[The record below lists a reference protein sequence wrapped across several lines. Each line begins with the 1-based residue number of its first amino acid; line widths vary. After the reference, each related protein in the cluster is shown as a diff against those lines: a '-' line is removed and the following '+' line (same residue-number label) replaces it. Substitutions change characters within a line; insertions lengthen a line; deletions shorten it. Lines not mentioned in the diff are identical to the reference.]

1 MSTGLA
7 GMPASPGIVDGQ
19 VHLLRW
25 EVPDVRHRIISDE
38 AIPEEI
44 KRFHQALAKARERLQ
59 HVRARAEKHAGP
71 EEAAIF
77 DVQVSILEDGEL
89 LRQVEELIHQNL
101 GAEKAFDL
109 VLFEWRQQFAA
120 HARPMLRER
129 VGDLIDVHIR
139 VLSILLGLPDHDPV
153 DLPKGSNKI
162 LVTHDLTPS
171 LTVQLDREAIIGIA
185 TDAGTRTSH
194 VAILARS
201 LGLPAVVGLRDATE
215 RLDGTEY
222 AILDGTSGVLV
233 INPSPAQLA
242 TYREQRA
249 REAAEVIELQAMA
262 SADSVTLD
270 GHWVT
275 LRANVDLPE
284 EAEFA
289 AHSGA
294 EGVGLMRTEFLV
306 VGRATMPDEEEQ
318 YRAYRH
324 VVEAFGGRPVVI
336 RTFDVGGDKLP
347 IGGYPTDPNPFLGWR
362 AIRMCLDEPELF
374 KTQLRALLRAAMHG
388 DVRIMLPLIITLDE
402 VRQARHLL
410 DEAAKELDA
419 RGVEYR
425 HELPLGVMVETPA
438 AALSIH
444 TLVDDVSFF
453 SIGTND
459 LVQYTLAVDRGSANL
474 ASRFTPLHPAVLT
487 LIKRIVDVGVAHHLE
502 VAVCGEMASQPL
514 MAFALIGLGV
524 RSLSVAGRAVPLVKR
539 IVRGVSVAVAA
550 EAANAALESK
560 TAREAEGELRRRLLS
575 AFGDAPFLRDG
586 LPGFVDGNI
595 FEGSGGLKASS
606 ARE

>member
-1 MSTGLA
+1 VAKGIA
-7 GMPASPGIVDGQ
+7 GTPASPGIVDGQ

-25 EVPDVRHRIISDE
+25 EVPDVRHRIIPDE
-38 AIPEEI
+38 AIPGEI
-44 KRFHQALAKARERLQ
+44 KRFHAGLAQARERLH
-59 HVRARAEKHAGP
+59 HVRARAEKNAGP

-77 DVQVSILEDGEL
+77 DVQLSILEDGEL
-89 LRQVEELIHQNL
+89 LRQVEELITQNL

-109 VLFEWRQQFAA
+109 VLFEWRQQFAS
-120 HARPMLRER
+120 HARPLLRER

-153 DLPKGSNKI
+153 DLPKGSNRI

-215 RLDGTEY
+215 QLTGNEHV
-222 AILDGTSGVLV
+222 ILDGTSGILIVDPT
-233 INPSPAQLA
+233 PSQIK
-242 TYREQRA
+242 TYRERRA
-249 REAAEVIELQAMA
+249 IEALEDKELQAL
-262 SADSVTLD
+262 SVADSVTLD

-284 EAEFA
+284 EAGFA
-289 AHSGA
+289 ARSGA

-347 IGGYPTDPNPFLGWR
+347 IGSYQTDPNPFLGWR

-388 DVRIMLPLIITLDE
+388 DVRIMFPLIITLDE
-402 VRQARHLL
+402 VLQAKHLL
-410 DEAAKELDA
+410 MEAAGELDV
-419 RGVEYR
+419 RGVPYR
-425 HELPLGVMVETPA
+425 HDLPLGIMVETPA
-438 AALSIH
+438 AALSVH
-444 TLVDDVSFF
+444 TLVDDVSFL

-459 LVQYTLAVDRGSANL
+459 LVQYTLAVDRGNANL

-487 LIKRIVDVGVAHHLE
+487 LIKRIVDVGAAHRLE

-524 RSLSVAGRAVPLVKR
+524 RCLSVAGRAVPLVKR
-539 IVRGVSVAVAA
+539 IVRGVSAAVAA
-550 EAANAALESK
+550 EAANAALESR
-560 TAREAEGELRRRLLS
+560 TAREAEGELRRRLMT

-586 LPGFVDGNI
+586 LPSLVEGNI
-595 FEGSGGLKASS
+595 FEGSGGLNTSS
-606 ARE
+606 AHE

>member
-1 MSTGLA
+1 MPNGIA
-7 GMPASPGIVDGQ
+7 GMPASPGIVDGP

-25 EVPDVRHRIISDE
+25 EVPDVRHRIIPDE
-38 AIPEEI
+38 AIPAEV
-44 KRFHQALAKARERLQ
+44 KRFHAALEQARAKLRQ
-59 HVRARAEKHAGP
+59 VRARAEKHAGP

-77 DVQVSILEDGEL
+77 DVQLSILEDGEL

-101 GAEKAFDL
+101 AAEKGFDL
-109 VLFEWRQQFAA
+109 VLFEWRQQFAG
-120 HARPMLRER
+120 HARSLVREK

-153 DLPKGSNKI
+153 DVPKGSNKI

-201 LGLPAVVGLRDATE
+201 LGLPAVVGLRDATQ
-215 RLDGTEY
+215 RLNGNEHV
-222 AILDGTSGVLV
+222 ILDGSSGVLI
-233 INPSPAQLA
+233 INPTPAQLTA
-242 TYREQRA
+242 YREQRT
-249 REAAEVIELQAMA
+249 REAAELEELQTLAT
-262 SADSVTLD
+262 ADSITLD

-284 EAEFA
+284 EAEAA

-318 YRAYRH
+318 YLAYKH

-347 IGGYPTDPNPFLGWR
+347 IGGYPTDANPFLGWR

-374 KTQLRALLRAAMHG
+374 KTQLRALLRAAIHG
-388 DVRIMLPLIITLDE
+388 DVRIMFPLIITLDE
-402 VRQARHLL
+402 VKQAKHLL
-410 DEAAKELDA
+410 KESAAELDA
-419 RGVEYR
+419 RGVPYR
-425 HELPLGVMVETPA
+425 HDIPLGVMVETPA

-474 ASRFTPLHPAVLT
+474 AARFTPLHPAVLM
-487 LIKRIVDVGVAHHLE
+487 LIKRIVDVAVANQME

-539 IVRGVSVAVAA
+539 IVRGVSVSVAA
-550 EAANAALESK
+550 EAANAALESR
-560 TAREAEGELRRRLLS
+560 TAREAEGELRRRLMS

-586 LPGFVDGNI
+586 LPGFIDGNI
-595 FEGSGGLKASS
+595 FEGYGGLKASS
-606 ARE
+606 AHE

>member
-1 MSTGLA
+1 VAKGIA
-7 GMPASPGIVDGQ
+7 GTPASPGIVDGQ

-25 EVPDVRHRIISDE
+25 EVPDVRHRIIPDE
-38 AIPEEI
+38 AIPGEI
-44 KRFHQALAKARERLQ
+44 KRFHAGLAQARERLH

-77 DVQVSILEDGEL
+77 DVQLSILEDGEL
-89 LRQVEELIHQNL
+89 LRQVEELITQNL

-109 VLFEWRQQFAA
+109 VLFEWRQQFAS
-120 HARPMLRER
+120 HTRPLLRER

-153 DLPKGSNKI
+153 DLPKGSNRI

-215 RLDGTEY
+215 QLTGNEHV
-222 AILDGTSGVLV
+222 ILDGTSGILIVDPT
-233 INPSPAQLA
+233 PSQIK
-242 TYREQRA
+242 TYRERRA
-249 REAAEVIELQAMA
+249 IEALEDQELQAL
-262 SADSVTLD
+262 SVADSVTLD

-284 EAEFA
+284 EAGFA
-289 AHSGA
+289 ARSGA

-347 IGGYPTDPNPFLGWR
+347 IGSYPTDPNPFLGWR

-388 DVRIMLPLIITLDE
+388 DVRIMFPLIITLDE
-402 VRQARHLL
+402 VLQAKHLL
-410 DEAAKELDA
+410 NEAARELDA
-419 RGVEYR
+419 RGVPYR
-425 HELPLGVMVETPA
+425 HDVPLGVMVETPA
-438 AALSIH
+438 AALSVH
-444 TLVDDVSFF
+444 TLVDDVSFL

-487 LIKRIVDVGVAHHLE
+487 LIKRIVDVGAAHRLE

-524 RSLSVAGRAVPLVKR
+524 RCLSVAGRAVPLVKR
-539 IVRGVSVAVAA
+539 IVRGVSAAVAA
-550 EAANAALESK
+550 EAANAALESR
-560 TAREAEGELRRRLLS
+560 TAREAEGELRRRLMT

-586 LPGFVDGNI
+586 LPSFVEGNI
-595 FEGSGGLKASS
+595 FEGSGGLNTSS
-606 ARE
+606 AHE

>member
-1 MSTGLA
+1 
-7 GMPASPGIVDGQ
+7 
-19 VHLLRW
+19 
-25 EVPDVRHRIISDE
+25 
-38 AIPEEI
+38 
-44 KRFHQALAKARERLQ
+44 
-59 HVRARAEKHAGP
+59 VRARAEKHAGP

-77 DVQVSILEDGEL
+77 DVQLSILEDAEL
-89 LRQVEELIHQNL
+89 IRQVEELIHQNL
-101 GAEKAFDL
+101 GAEKGFDL
-109 VLFEWRQQFAA
+109 VLFEWRQQFAG
-120 HARPMLRER
+120 HVRPLVRER

-171 LTVQLDREAIIGIA
+171 LTVQLDREAIVGIA

-201 LGLPAVVGLRDATE
+201 LGLPAVVGLREATKRLLGHE
-215 RLDGTEY
+215 HVVLDGTQ
-222 AILDGTSGVLV
+222 GVLV
-233 INPSPAQLA
+233 VDPTPTQLA
-242 TYREQRA
+242 TYRERRA
-249 REAAEVIELQAMA
+249 REAAESADLQAIA
-262 SADSVTLD
+262 TADSVTLD

-318 YRAYRH
+318 YRAYKH

-347 IGGYPTDPNPFLGWR
+347 VGGYPSDANPFLGWR

-388 DVRIMLPLIITLDE
+388 DVRIMLPLVITLDE

-410 DEAAKELDA
+410 TEAAAELDA

-474 ASRFTPLHPAVLT
+474 ASRFTPLHPAVLA
-487 LIKRIVDVGVAHHLE
+487 LIKRIVDVAVAHHME

-539 IVRGVSVAVAA
+539 VVRGVSVAVAA

-560 TAREAEGELRRRLLS
+560 TAREAEGELRRRLLA

-595 FEGSGGLKASS
+595 FEASGGSKTSS

>member
-1 MSTGLA
+1 MAGGIA
-7 GMPASPGIVDGQ
+7 GMPASPGIVDGP

-25 EVPDVRHRIISDE
+25 EVPDVRHRIVPDE
-38 AIPEEI
+38 GLPAEI
-44 KRFHQALAKARERLQ
+44 ERFHEALEQAKERLRQ
-59 HVRARAEKHAGP
+59 VRARAEKHAGP

-77 DVQVSILEDGEL
+77 DVQISILEDGEL
-89 LRQVEELIHQNL
+89 IRQVEELVRQNL

-109 VLFEWRQQFAA
+109 VLFEWRQQFAS

-201 LGLPAVVGLRDATE
+201 LGLPAVVGLREATDLLTGNE
-215 RLDGTEY
+215 HV
-222 AILDGTSGVLV
+222 ILDGTSGVLI
-233 INPSPAQLA
+233 INPSAAQLA
-242 TYREQRA
+242 TYRERKS
-249 REAAEVIELQAMA
+249 REAADAVELQAMA
-262 SADSVTLD
+262 EAESVTLD

-284 EAEFA
+284 EAETA

-347 IGGYPTDPNPFLGWR
+347 VGGYPTDANPFLGWR
-362 AIRMCLDEPELF
+362 AIRMCLDEPDLF

-388 DVRIMLPLIITLDE
+388 DVRIMFPLIITLDE
-402 VRQARHLL
+402 VKQAKQLL
-410 DEAAKELDA
+410 NEAAAELDA

-425 HELPLGVMVETPA
+425 HDLPLGVMVETPA
-438 AALSIH
+438 AAVSVH

-474 ASRFTPLHPAVLT
+474 AARFTPLHPAVLT
-487 LIKRIVDVGVAHHLE
+487 LIKRIVDVGVEHRME

-539 IVRGVSVAVAA
+539 IIRGVSVAVAA
-550 EAANAALESK
+550 EAAEAALK
-560 TAREAEGELRRRLLS
+560 ARTAREAEGELRRRLLS
-575 AFGDAPFLRDG
+575 AFGDAAFLRDG

-595 FEGSGGLKASS
+595 FEGSGGLQ
-606 ARE
+606 

>member
-1 MSTGLA
+1 MAKGLA
-7 GMPASPGIVDGQ
+7 GVPASPGIVDGP
-19 VHLLRW
+19 VHLLKW
-25 EVPDVRHRIISDE
+25 EVPDVRHRIIPDE
-38 AIPEEI
+38 CIPDEI
-44 KRFHQALAKARERLQ
+44 KRFHAALEQSRARLHQ
-59 HVRARAEKHAGP
+59 VRARAEKHAGP

-77 DVQVSILEDGEL
+77 DVQLSILEDGEL
-89 LRQVEELIHQNL
+89 IRQVEELVHQNL

-109 VLFEWRQQFAA
+109 VLFEWRQQFAS
-120 HARPMLRER
+120 HARPLLRER

-139 VLSILLGLPDHDPV
+139 VLSILLGLPDRDPV

-171 LTVQLDREAIIGIA
+171 LTVQLDREAIVGIA

-201 LGLPAVVGLRDATE
+201 LGLPAVVGLREATE
-215 RLDGTEY
+215 LLDGNEHV
-222 AILDGTSGVLV
+222 ILDGTSGVLI
-233 INPSPAQLA
+233 INPTPGQIN
-242 TYREQRA
+242 TYRERRA
-249 REAAEVIELQAMA
+249 VQALEDKELEALAA
-262 SADSVTLD
+262 SESVTLD

-284 EAEFA
+284 EAHFA
-289 AHSGA
+289 ARSGA

-318 YRAYRH
+318 YKAYRH

-347 IGGYPTDPNPFLGWR
+347 VGGYPTDPNPFLGWR

-374 KTQLRALLRAAMHG
+374 KTQLRALLRAARHG
-388 DVRIMLPLIITLDE
+388 DVRIMFPLIITLDE
-402 VRQARHLL
+402 VLQAKHLL
-410 DEAAKELDA
+410 NEAAAELDA

-425 HELPLGVMVETPA
+425 HDLPLGVMVETPA
-438 AALSIH
+438 AALSVH

-487 LIKRIVDVGVAHHLE
+487 LIKRIVDVGVAHRLE

-550 EAANAALESK
+550 EAATAALESR
-560 TAREAEGELRRRLLS
+560 TAREAEGELRRRLMA

-586 LPGFVDGNI
+586 LPDFTDGNI
-595 FEGSGGLKASS
+595 FEGSGGLKTSS

>member
-1 MSTGLA
+1 MGNGIA
-7 GMPASPGIVDGQ
+7 GMPASPGIVDGP

-25 EVPDVRHRIISDE
+25 EVPDVRHRIIPDE
-38 AIPEEI
+38 AINEEV
-44 KRFHQALAKARERLQ
+44 KRFHAALDQAKVRLQ
-59 HVRARAEKHAGP
+59 QVRARAEKHAGP

-77 DVQVSILEDGEL
+77 DVQLSILEDGEL
-89 LRQVEELIHQNL
+89 LRQVEELVHQNL

-109 VLFEWRQQFAA
+109 VLFEWRQQFAS
-120 HARPMLRER
+120 HARPLLRER

-215 RLDGTEY
+215 RLNGSEHV
-222 AILDGTSGVLV
+222 ILDGTAGVLI
-233 INPSPAQLA
+233 INPTQAQQDK
-242 TYREQRA
+242 YRVQRA
-249 REAAEVIELQAMA
+249 REALETQELQALA
-262 SADSVTLD
+262 VADSITLD

-284 EAEFA
+284 EAEAA

-347 IGGYPTDPNPFLGWR
+347 VGGYPTDANPFLGWR

-388 DVRIMLPLIITLDE
+388 DVRIMFPLIITLDE
-402 VRQARHLL
+402 VKQAKQLL
-410 DEAAKELDA
+410 KESAAELDA

-425 HELPLGVMVETPA
+425 HDLPLGVMVETPA
-438 AALSIH
+438 AALSAH

-487 LIKRIVDVGVAHHLE
+487 LIKRIVDVGCAHKME

-539 IVRGVSVAVAA
+539 IVRGVSVSVAA
-550 EAANAALESK
+550 EAANAALQSR
-560 TAREAEGELRRRLLS
+560 TAREAEGELRRRLMS

-595 FEGSGGLKASS
+595 FESSSGVKASS

>member
-1 MSTGLA
+1 MAKGIA
-7 GMPASPGIVDGQ
+7 GVPASPGIVDGL
-19 VHLLRW
+19 VHLLKW
-25 EVPDVRHRIISDE
+25 EVPDVRHRIIPDE
-38 AIPEEI
+38 AIRGEI
-44 KRFHQALAKARERLQ
+44 KRFHEGLNEASERLR
-59 HVRARAEKHAGP
+59 HVRARAEKNAGP

-77 DVQVSILEDGEL
+77 DVQLSILQDGEL
-89 LRQVEELIHQNL
+89 LRQVEELITQNL

-109 VLFEWRQQFAA
+109 VLFEWRQQFAS
-120 HARPMLRER
+120 HARPLLRER

-153 DLPKGSNKI
+153 GLPKGSNRI

-215 RLDGTEY
+215 LLVGNEHV
-222 AILDGTSGVLV
+222 ILDGTSGILIV
-233 INPSPAQLA
+233 NPTPTQTK
-242 TYREQRA
+242 TYRER
-249 REAAEVIELQAMA
+249 RKTEALEDKELQALA
-262 SADSVTLD
+262 AADSVTLD
-270 GHWVT
+270 NHWVT

-289 AHSGA
+289 ARSGA

-318 YRAYRH
+318 YQAYRH

-347 IGGYPTDPNPFLGWR
+347 VGSYPTDPNPFLGWR

-388 DVRIMLPLIITLDE
+388 DVRIMFPLIITLDE
-402 VRQARHLL
+402 VKQAKHLL
-410 DEAAKELDA
+410 NEAASELDA
-419 RGVEYR
+419 RGVPYR
-425 HELPLGVMVETPA
+425 HDLPLGVMVETPA
-438 AALSIH
+438 AAISIH
-444 TLVDDVSFF
+444 TLVDDVSFL

-459 LVQYTLAVDRGSANL
+459 LVQYTLAVDRGSANM

-487 LIKRIVDVGVAHHLE
+487 LIKRIVDVGVAHRLE

-524 RSLSVAGRAVPLVKR
+524 RCLSVAGRAVPLVKR

-550 EAANAALESK
+550 EAANAALESR
-560 TAREAEGELRRRLLS
+560 TAREAEGELRRRLMT

-586 LPGFVDGNI
+586 LPTFDDGNI
-595 FEGSGGLKASS
+595 FEGSGGLKTSS
-606 ARE
+606 AHE

>member
-1 MSTGLA
+1 MPGGFA
-7 GMPASPGIVDGQ
+7 GMPASPGIVDGL

-25 EVPDVRHRIISDE
+25 EVPDVRHRIIPDE
-38 AIPEEI
+38 AIPAEI
-44 KRFHQALAKARERLQ
+44 KRFHAALEQARQKLHQ
-59 HVRARAEKHAGP
+59 VRRRAEKHAGP

-77 DVQVSILEDGEL
+77 DVQLSILEDGEL

-101 GAEKAFDL
+101 AAEKGFDL
-109 VLFEWRQQFAA
+109 VLFEWRQQFAG
-120 HARPMLRER
+120 HARSLVRER

-153 DLPKGSNKI
+153 DVPKGSNKI

-215 RLDGTEY
+215 RLDGTEHV
-222 AILDGTSGVLV
+222 ILDGTSGVLI
-233 INPSPAQLA
+233 INPSAAQLA
-242 TYREQRA
+242 KYRERRA
-249 REAAEVIELQAMA
+249 REDADAIELQLLAT
-262 SADSVTLD
+262 ADSVTLD

-284 EAEFA
+284 EAEYA
-289 AHSGA
+289 ARSGA

-318 YRAYRH
+318 YQAYKH

-347 IGGYPTDPNPFLGWR
+347 VGGFASDANPFLGWR
-362 AIRMCLDEPELF
+362 AIRMCLDEPEIF

-388 DVRIMLPLIITLDE
+388 DVRIMFPLIITLDE
-402 VRQARHLL
+402 VQQAKHLL
-410 DEAAKELDA
+410 NEAAAELDA

-425 HELPLGVMVETPA
+425 HNLPLGVMVETPA
-438 AALSIH
+438 AALCAD

-474 ASRFTPLHPAVLT
+474 A
-487 LIKRIVDVGVAHHLE
+487 
-502 VAVCGEMASQPL
+502 
-514 MAFALIGLGV
+514 
-524 RSLSVAGRAVPLVKR
+524 
-539 IVRGVSVAVAA
+539 
-550 EAANAALESK
+550 
-560 TAREAEGELRRRLLS
+560 AR
-575 AFGDAPFLRDG
+575 
-586 LPGFVDGNI
+586 
-595 FEGSGGLKASS
+595 
-606 ARE
+606 

>member
-1 MSTGLA
+1 MPGGIA
-7 GMPASPGIVDGQ
+7 GMPASPGIVDGP

-25 EVPDVRHRIISDE
+25 EVPDVRHRNIPDE
-38 AIPEEI
+38 EVPAEI
-44 KRFHQALAKARERLQ
+44 ERLHAGIEKAKERLR

-77 DVQVSILEDGEL
+77 DVQITILEDAEL
-89 LRQVEELIHQNL
+89 QRQVEELVQQNIA
-101 GAEKAFDL
+101 AEKAFDL
-109 VLFEWRQQFAA
+109 VMFEWRQEFAG
-120 HARPMLRER
+120 HARPMIRER
-129 VGDLIDVHIR
+129 VGDLVDVQIR

-153 DLPKGSNKI
+153 DLPKGANKI

-201 LGLPAVVGLRDATE
+201 LGLPAVVGLRNATE
-215 RLDGTEY
+215 RLDGTEHV
-222 AILDGTSGVLV
+222 ILDGTSGVLI
-233 INPSPAQLA
+233 INPTSAQL
-242 TYREQRA
+242 TKYRERRA
-249 REAAEVIELQAMA
+249 LEDADALELQSLAT
-262 SADSVTLD
+262 ADSVTLD

-284 EAEFA
+284 EAAYA
-289 AHSGA
+289 ARSGA

-306 VGRATMPDEEEQ
+306 VGRATMPDEDEQ
-318 YRAYRH
+318 YEAYKH

-347 IGGYPTDPNPFLGWR
+347 VGGYATDANPFLGWR

-388 DVRIMLPLIITLDE
+388 DVRIMFPLIITLDE
-402 VRQARHLL
+402 VKQARHLL
-410 DEAAKELDA
+410 NEAAAELDA

-425 HELPLGVMVETPA
+425 HNLPLGVMVETPA
-438 AALSIH
+438 AALCVD

-474 ASRFTPLHPAVLT
+474 AARFTPLHPAVLK
-487 LIKRIVDVGVAHHLE
+487 LIKRIVDVGCQYRLE

-524 RSLSVAGRAVPLVKR
+524 RSLSVAGRSVPLVKR
-539 IVRGVSVAVAA
+539 IVRGVSVTVA
-550 EAANAALESK
+550 ETAANAALASR
-560 TAREAEGELRRRLLS
+560 TAREAEGELRRGLLS

-586 LPGFVDGNI
+586 LPGSFDGNI
-595 FEGSGGLKASS
+595 FEGSGGSLSSS
-606 ARE
+606 AHE